1 MDFQEKRSEERQRV
15 GIPVKML
22 VKNKKIKC
30 IFTNFST
37 GGALIK
43 VDSEDKLISQEI
55 VGEEVYFEF
64 ENNYSET
71 LIFGKIVRI
80 LQDSD
85 KICLAV
91 SFVGSGVN
99 FNPNKA

>member
-1 MDFQEKRSEERQRV
+1 MDFQEKRNEERQKV

-22 VKNKKIKC
+22 VKNKKVKC
-30 IFTNFST
+30 IIVNCSI

-43 VDSEDKLISQEI
+43 VRTEDRLINQEI

-71 LIFGKIVRI
+71 MIFGKIVRI

-91 SFVGSGVN
+91 SFTGSGVN
-99 FNPNKA
+99 FNPNKK